1 MAALRA
7 PRAIQR
13 GKVGSP
19 LGGVALAGQALE
31 RSDLTPDRHPP
42 EFVLGALVS
51 RTISKAFA
59 VWLRG
64 RDRRGGNS
72 RLMARPQIAVAVAVA
87 VLPRSPPA
95 PLARH

>member
-1 MAALRA
+1 M
-7 PRAIQR
+7 
-13 GKVGSP
+13 
-19 LGGVALAGQALE
+19 AGQALE

-59 VWLRG
+59 VGLRG
-64 RDRRGGNS
+64 RDRGGGND
-72 RLMARPQIAVAVAVA
+72 RLMARPQVSVAVAVA
-87 VLPRSPPA
+87 GFPRPALA